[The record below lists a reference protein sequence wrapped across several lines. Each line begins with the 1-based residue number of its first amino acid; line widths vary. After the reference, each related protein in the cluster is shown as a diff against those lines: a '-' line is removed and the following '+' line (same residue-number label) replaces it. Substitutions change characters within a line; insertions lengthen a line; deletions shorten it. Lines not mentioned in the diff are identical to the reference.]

1 MLSVSINS
9 LTRIFIAS
17 CIFILG
23 GCAHSGFAEVK
34 GQPGQ
39 KISAEDAER
48 WAKMHEKVHSTGL
61 IQFQQGSIQLSAD
74 AHENLKRVV
83 IDYFSYL
90 DLISKRP
97 GKSGQAAETKLA
109 VIGFADICGDA
120 AEVMET
126 SRKRALLVERVL
138 IDYGLP
144 SDAIKQVRWHGVE
157 GLSMFQAS
165 GPEGEC
171 QNPWMNMV
179 NVGLFFA
186 H

>member
-1 MLSVSINS
+1 MKRHIAQVLFNFSRVQYSS
-9 LTRIFIAS
+9 QQMLTRILKGWLEI
-17 CIFILG
+17 IF
-23 GCAHSGFAEVK
+23 
-34 GQPGQ
+34 
-39 KISAEDAER
+39 
-48 WAKMHEKVHSTGL
+48 
-61 IQFQQGSIQLSAD
+61 
-74 AHENLKRVV
+74 
-83 IDYFSYL
+83 YYL

-97 GKSGQAAETKLA
+97 GKSRQAAETKLV
-109 VIGFADICGDA
+109 VIGFSDICGDA

-165 GPEGEC
+165 ESEGEC